1 MECKCGY
8 TTENKKSWANHIR
21 YGCPKDR
28 LGLGIYCF
36 VCGKELIK
44 KHSTKKQATKFCSQ
58 KCYGDW
64 ISGNR
69 KGRNAPNY
77 IHGKCNENLLF
88 RASREYKQWR
98 LSVFKRD
105 NFTCVLCGDSSGG
118 NLHADHI
125 KDFALYPELRLDIDN
140 GRTLCISCHKK
151 TENYGFKKSN
161 TKTRNQIQRKK
172 N

>member
-8 TTENKKSWANHIR
+8 VTENRKSWANHIR

-28 LGLGIYCF
+28 LGLGIYCL

-44 KHSTKKQATKFCSQ
+44 KHNTKNQATKFCGQ

-64 ISGNR
+64 MSKNR

-77 IHGKCNENLLF
+77 VHGKCNANLLF
-88 RASREYKQWR
+88 RASREYKQWQ

-105 NFTCVLCGDSSGG
+105 NFTCVLCGDNTGG
-118 NLHADHI
+118 NLEADHI
-125 KDFALYPELRLDIDN
+125 KDFALFSELRLDINN
-140 GRTLCISCHKK
+140 GRTLCKSCHKK

-161 TKTRNQIQRKK
+161 AKKRNQI
-172 N
+172 